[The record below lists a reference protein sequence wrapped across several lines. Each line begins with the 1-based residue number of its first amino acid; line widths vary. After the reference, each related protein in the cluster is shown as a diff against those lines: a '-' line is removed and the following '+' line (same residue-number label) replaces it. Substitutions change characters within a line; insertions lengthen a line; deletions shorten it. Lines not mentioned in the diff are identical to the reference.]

1 MTEQK
6 EKEIAN
12 FIAQNTEK
20 GRHLESG
27 QDMWGIRDIPYFVNK
42 LMEFLETKKNVK

>member
-1 MTEQK
+1 MTEQR

-20 GRHLESG
+20 GKHLESG
-27 QDMWGIRDIPYFVNK
+27 QAMWGIRDVPRFVQL
-42 LMEFLETKKNVK
+42 LMEFLERKK